1 MHFCTISEIIFLVG
15 CPWKSNVVLEKSLKN
30 GCNFLYEPCDQL
42 TAVIIGYLLTSAT
55 WLYWGLRCTTH
66 YGGCFS
72 FKVFC
77 WPVMVFNGSQ
87 AKKTLLWKSHFFK
100 VSIWAE
106 VNFDENITSEKQFLE
121 QTLWYNSLIRID
133 NCPVFYR
140 EWFDRGVT
148 KVKHL
153 KDEHNKFLSLAELQQ
168 KYSPKVCLLKYF
180 GLVSALKSLWT
191 TCKTNCIKNCD
202 NYETFVVRLT
212 ECQSASKLVYTKL
225 LSTKCELPSHNQ
237 QKWLKDCNENDVEAI
252 NWREAYQLAAKYT
265 KSTRI
270 IEFQYK
276 FLHRRISTNDFLT
289 KIGVK
294 DNPNCSFCNN
304 EPEKL
309 LHLFWSC
316 PKVAFFWHSLSLKL
330 TLLHITLEHYTLDI
344 FVALGLKPD
353 SSKNCQQI
361 NFLFLLARNY
371 IWISKRRE
379 TSPKIAG
386 FLQYLKSFY
395 HIETTADPI
404 LPKKWEMWAP
414 YFSKPL
420 ILYTFVYLDPLLIFS
435 SINLVYL
442 LLHNRCLFKTLKI

>member
-1 MHFCTISEIIFLVG
+1 MLQEVHCTENTNHVWSAEWGYQAIFSTY
-15 CPWKSNVVLEKSLKN
+15 KSNKAGVCIL
-30 GCNFLYEPCDQL
+30 
-42 TAVIIGYLLTSAT
+42 
-55 WLYWGLRCTTH
+55 
-66 YGGCFS
+66 
-72 FKVFC
+72 
-77 WPVMVFNGSQ
+77 FNN
-87 AKKTLLWKSHFFK
+87 
-100 VSIWAE
+100 
-106 VNFDENITSEKQFLE
+106 NFDFQIEKTYTDPQGR
-121 QTLWYNSLIRID
+121 LIICD
-133 NCPVFYR
+133 IKTN
-140 EWFDRGVT
+140 EKFDRGVT

-168 KYSPKVCLLKYF
+168 KYSLKVCLLKYL

-191 TCKTNCIKNCD
+191 TCKTNCIKNCN

-225 LSTKCELPSHNQ
+225 LSTKCKLPSHNQ

-289 KIGVK
+289 KIAVK

-316 PKVAFFWHSLSLKL
+316 PKVAFFWHCLSLNL
-330 TLLHITLEHYTLDI
+330 TLLHITPEHYTLDI

-395 HIETTADPI
+395 HIETTTGPI
-404 LPKKWEMWAP
+404 LPKKWEN
-414 YFSKPL
+414 
-420 ILYTFVYLDPLLIFS
+420 VS
-435 SINLVYL
+435 S
-442 LLHNRCLFKTLKI
+442 LFQ

>member
-1 MHFCTISEIIFLVG
+1 M
-15 CPWKSNVVLEKSLKN
+15 
-30 GCNFLYEPCDQL
+30 
-42 TAVIIGYLLTSAT
+42 
-55 WLYWGLRCTTH
+55 
-66 YGGCFS
+66 
-72 FKVFC
+72 
-77 WPVMVFNGSQ
+77 
-87 AKKTLLWKSHFFK
+87 
-100 VSIWAE
+100 
-106 VNFDENITSEKQFLE
+106 
-121 QTLWYNSLIRID
+121 
-133 NCPVFYR
+133 
-140 EWFDRGVT
+140 
-148 KVKHL
+148 
-153 KDEHNKFLSLAELQQ
+153 
-168 KYSPKVCLLKYF
+168 
-180 GLVSALKSLWT
+180 SALKSLWT
-191 TCKTNCIKNCD
+191 TCKTNCIKNCN

-225 LSTKCELPSHNQ
+225 LSTKCKLPSHNQ

-330 TLLHITLEHYTLDI
+330 TLLHITPEHYTLDI

-395 HIETTADPI
+395 HIETTAGPI
-404 LPKKWEMWAP
+404 LPKKWEN
-414 YFSKPL
+414 
-420 ILYTFVYLDPLLIFS
+420 VS
-435 SINLVYL
+435 S
-442 LLHNRCLFKTLKI
+442 LFQ

>member
-1 MHFCTISEIIFLVG
+1 MKPLLPDLI
-15 CPWKSNVVLEKSLKN
+15 N
-30 GCNFLYEPCDQL
+30 YDQ
-42 TAVIIGYLLTSAT
+42 TGFIRGRFIG
-55 WLYWGLRCTTH
+55 
-66 YGGCFS
+66 
-72 FKVFC
+72 
-77 WPVMVFNGSQ
+77 
-87 AKKTLLWKSHFFK
+87 
-100 VSIWAE
+100 
-106 VNFDENITSEKQFLE
+106 ENIRLIDSVICYAKENNIPGLLLFLDFEKAFDTIE
-121 QTLWYNSLIRID
+121 WPFIRKT
-133 NCPVFYR
+133 FQ
-140 EWFDRGVT
+140 
-148 KVKHL
+148 H
-153 KDEHNKFLSLAELQQ
+153 
-168 KYSPKVCLLKYF
+168 F
-180 GLVSALKSLWT
+180 GFGK
-191 TCKTNCIKNCD
+191 
-202 NYETFVVRLT
+202 
-212 ECQSASKLVYTKL
+212 
-225 LSTKCELPSHNQ
+225 LPSHNQ

-330 TLLHITLEHYTLDI
+330 TLLHITPEHSTLDI

-371 IWISKRRE
+371 VWISKRRE

-395 HIETTADPI
+395 YIETTAGPI
-404 LPKKWEMWAP
+404 LPKKWEN
-414 YFSKPL
+414 
-420 ILYTFVYLDPLLIFS
+420 VS
-435 SINLVYL
+435 S
-442 LLHNRCLFKTLKI
+442 LFQ

>member
-1 MHFCTISEIIFLVG
+1 M
-15 CPWKSNVVLEKSLKN
+15 
-30 GCNFLYEPCDQL
+30 
-42 TAVIIGYLLTSAT
+42 
-55 WLYWGLRCTTH
+55 
-66 YGGCFS
+66 
-72 FKVFC
+72 
-77 WPVMVFNGSQ
+77 
-87 AKKTLLWKSHFFK
+87 
-100 VSIWAE
+100 
-106 VNFDENITSEKQFLE
+106 
-121 QTLWYNSLIRID
+121 
-133 NCPVFYR
+133 
-140 EWFDRGVT
+140 
-148 KVKHL
+148 KHL

-168 KYSPKVCLLKYF
+168 KYSLKVCLLKYF

-191 TCKTNCIKNCD
+191 TCKTNCIKNCN

-225 LSTKCELPSHNQ
+225 LSTKCKLPSHNQ
-237 QKWLKDCNENDVEAI
+237 QKWLKDCNENGVEAI

-330 TLLHITLEHYTLDI
+330 TLLHITPEHYTLDI

-371 IWISKRRE
+371 ILISKRRE

-395 HIETTADPI
+395 HIETTAGPI
-404 LPKKWEMWAP
+404 LPKKMGKCE
-414 YFSKPL
+414 
-420 ILYTFVYLDPLLIFS
+420 LLIS
-435 SINLVYL
+435 VSL
-442 LLHNRCLFKTLKI
+442 